1 MRAEET
7 KIIVIGAGMA
17 GLAAANALLAA
28 GFEVVVLEA
37 NHRYGG
43 RIGINNDLGVP
54 VGCGATWLHGID
66 NNPLQPLFE
75 QYPTQV
81 LSFHGK
87 SFSRLDRHG
96 NTIPAE
102 KIQAFDEKFELA
114 LTNAKAWAAKQ
125 KHAVSLGTALANFI
139 HPDTLSAVE
148 QDLFCLKLKFFET
161 YVGAEYELL
170 STPYWD
176 EESDIPAHHGIVI
189 DAYTN
194 IMAGLAAKCAISLNA
209 AVNVIKTQDDGVR
222 VLTNQGEFSA
232 AAVVVTVP
240 LGVLKQQRIAFL
252 PELSAQKHQAI
263 GRLGMGLFNILAMRF
278 TERFWSYDMPGIV
291 STGSP
296 TFSYFLNGEP
306 FLRQPILLGYF
317 GGKTARNVEAMSDV
331 NVLEATVEHLTK
343 LLNVPVAK
351 PEKYFMTRWSQ
362 CPWSFGSYSYLPVDA
377 TPADRDALASPE
389 GRLFFA
395 GEATSRDYPATVQ
408 GAYVS
413 GMRAAEEVKRF
424 FRLG

>member
-1 MRAEET
+1 MHEKT
-7 KIIVIGAGMA
+7 KIIVVGAGMA
-17 GLAAANALLAA
+17 GLSAANALLAA
-28 GFEVVVLEA
+28 GFEVVILEA

-54 VGCGATWLHGID
+54 VGCGATWLHGIED
-66 NNPLQPLFE
+66 NPLQPLLE
-75 QYPTQV
+75 QYPTQI
-81 LSFHGK
+81 LSFDGK
-87 SFSRLDRHG
+87 RFSRLDQHG
-96 NTIPAE
+96 NAIPAE
-102 KIQAFDEKFELA
+102 KMQAFDEKFELA
-114 LTNAKAWAAKQ
+114 LAHAKAWAAKQ
-125 KHAVSLGTALANFI
+125 KHSVSLETALANFI

-176 EESDIPAHHGIVI
+176 EDSEISDHHGIVV

-194 IMAGLAAKCAISLNA
+194 IMAGLAAKCVIKLNTG
-209 AVNVIKTQDDGVR
+209 VTTIKTQHDGVH

-252 PELSAQKHQAI
+252 PELSAQKQQAI
-263 GRLGMGLFNILAMRF
+263 DHLGMGLFNILAMRF
-278 TERFWSYDMPGIV
+278 TERFWPHDMPGLV
-291 STGSP
+291 SAGSP
-296 TFSYFLNGEP
+296 MFSYFLNAEI
-306 FLRQPILLGYF
+306 FLHQPVLLGYF
-317 GGKTARNVEAMSDV
+317 GGKTAGKVEAMSDAD
-331 NVLEATVEHLTK
+331 VLEATVEHLSK

-377 TPADRDALASPE
+377 TPADRDVLANPE